1 LSLLRNRRRS
11 FNIAAQW
18 HRNQSRKKRVPRRK
32 EERFQTE
39 LVLRLDGGQEGVA
52 RNVSPSG
59 IFFVTQAVLEEGQPV
74 SFSLEFQDFPSGP
87 VEVNGSARVVRV
99 VEQGASRG
107 IGASIDSF
115 EFRTLPK
122 AGGSNQQP

>member
-1 LSLLRNRRRS
+1 M
-11 FNIAAQW
+11 
-18 HRNQSRKKRVPRRK
+18 PGRK
-32 EERFQTE
+32 EERFETE
-39 LVLRLDGGQEGVA
+39 LELRLAGGGGAVA

-59 IFFVTQAVLEEGQPV
+59 IFFVTDAVLEQGQPV
-74 SFSLEFQDFPSGP
+74 EFSLEFQDFPSGP
-87 VEVNGSARVVRV
+87 IEVNCSARVVRV

-122 AGGSNQQP
+122 TGGSN

>member
-1 LSLLRNRRRS
+1 M
-11 FNIAAQW
+11 
-18 HRNQSRKKRVPRRK
+18 PRRK

-39 LVLRLDGGQEGVA
+39 LVLRLDGGREGVA

-59 IFFVTQAVLEEGQPV
+59 IFFVTQAALKEGQPV

-87 VEVNGSARVVRV
+87 VEVNCSARVVRV
-99 VEQGASRG
+99 VEQGASQG